1 MGATKADKD
10 GYLTI
15 QATPEQAQR
24 LAELGV
30 ISETQAQQAAKAG
43 GLFVR
48 LPSQLV
54 ADFFATNPTDLL
66 DERDVISTVKRTSG
80 EVLDE
85 NGELEKIAHWLE
97 EAGMNAPARLFLS
110 SNRPLSF
117 FGSQILL
124 AAQPITRASFGQKD
138 PTGLWSQLL
147 EKRSNV
153 DKLVNKL
160 EQLEAGRKHK
170 GQK

>member
-1 MGATKADKD
+1 MGATKADEE
-10 GYLTI
+10 GYLTV

-30 ISETQAQQAAKAG
+30 ITETQARQAVKAG

-48 LPSQLV
+48 LPAHLV
-54 ADFFATNPTDLL
+54 AEFYSNQTNTLP
-66 DERDVISTVKRTSG
+66 DERNVIAAVKPTAS

-85 NGELEKIAHWLE
+85 EGELEKIAHWLE
-97 EAGMNAPARLFLS
+97 EAGMNAPARLFLT

-117 FGSQILL
+117 FGSQVLL

-138 PTGLWSQLL
+138 PTGRWSQLL

-153 DKLVNKL
+153 DKLVSKL
-160 EQLEAGRKHK
+160 ERLEAGRRHK
-170 GQK
+170 ERK